1 MTFALSRDS
10 YDRYMGRYSDE
21 LASAFTSF
29 VGVKPGMHALDVGCG
44 PGALTEA
51 LAGRLGAASVAAADP
66 SESLLAA
73 CVDRV
78 PGADVRQAA
87 AEGLPW
93 PDGTFDVV
101 VSQLVMNFLPDADA
115 GLKEM
120 CRVAVP
126 GGAVSC
132 CTWDYASGMQMLR
145 TFWDAALEFDVAAP
159 DEGRV
164 MAYCSED
171 ELADLWARNGLAE
184 VETGAIDV
192 MTGYADFEDYWIP
205 FTLGAGPGGAYF
217 ASLDPERQQQL
228 RTSCFRRLGAP
239 EGPFTLAARAF
250 AVRGR
255 RAA

>member
-1 MTFALSRDS
+1 MTFATSRES
-10 YDRYMGRYSDE
+10 YDRYMGRYSDL
-21 LASAFTSF
+21 LASAFLSF
-29 VGVKPGMHALDVGCG
+29 VGVTPGMLALDVGCG

-51 LAGRLGAASVAAADP
+51 LAVNLGAERVAAADP

-73 CVDRV
+73 CSERV

-87 AEGLPW
+87 AELLPW
-93 PDGTFDVV
+93 PDEMYDVV

-120 CRVAVP
+120 CRVARR
-126 GGAVSC
+126 GGAVAC

-145 TFWDAALEFDVAAP
+145 TFWDAALEFDEAAP

-164 MAYCSED
+164 MPYCSED
-171 ELADLWARNGLAE
+171 ELASLWARAGLVD
-184 VETGAIDV
+184 VETSAIDV
-192 MTGYADFEDYWIP
+192 MADYADFEDYWIP
-205 FTLGAGPGGAYF
+205 FTLGAGPGGAYC
-217 ASLDPERQQQL
+217 ASLDPQRQQRL

-239 EGPFTLAARAF
+239 QGPFTLAARAF